1 MMSDLWKSDANWF
14 VTWFNTPA
22 YHALYGERDE
32 AEATR
37 FIQVL
42 VDHVLGENCHRVLD
56 LGCGAGRHAAA
67 FAERGKQAVGI
78 DLSPN
83 SIETAR
89 SLYGESDQLRFIEG
103 DMRTL
108 AESVKSNCFDAVASL
123 FTSIGYFE
131 RDEDMTKTIA
141 GVVSAL
147 RANGLFVLDF
157 LNPAQVVQG
166 LVEHEVKESAG
177 YTFTIHRRVVNG
189 WIEKSIQYEDAS
201 GSQHHV
207 ERVRALTPNDWR
219 ERLHAAG
226 LVVEAH
232 FGDYAL
238 NPWQER
244 APRSILVA
252 RKSHVVSRCHIVAHH
267 PAWSRCV

>member
-1 MMSDLWKSDANWF
+1 MMTDLWKSDADWF

-22 YHALYGERDE
+22 YHALYGARDE
-32 AEATR
+32 AEATL
-37 FIQVL
+37 FIQAL
-42 VDHVLGENCHRVLD
+42 TEKVLGEKCHRVLD

-67 FAERGKQAVGI
+67 FAELGKHAVGI

-89 SLYGESDQLRFIEG
+89 LHYGEFDQLRFIEG

-108 AESVKSNCFDAVASL
+108 EEHVESNAFDAVASL

-131 RDEDMTKTIA
+131 DDADLTQTIT
-141 GVVSAL
+141 GVVHTL
-147 RANGLFVLDF
+147 RTNGLFILDF

-166 LVEHEVKESAG
+166 LVEHEVKESGG
-177 YTFTIHRRVVNG
+177 YTFTIHRRVANG
-189 WIEKSIQYEDAS
+189 WIEKCIQYEDAS
-201 GSQHHV
+201 GIQHHV
-207 ERVRALTPNDWR
+207 ERVRALTPDDWR

-226 LVVEAH
+226 LMVEAH
-232 FGDYAL
+232 YGNYAL
-238 NPWQER
+238 NTWEEL

-252 RKSHVVSRCHIVAHH
+252 RKFPCG
-267 PAWSRCV
+267 

>member
-1 MMSDLWKSDANWF
+1 MSDLWKSDANWF
-14 VTWFNTPA
+14 ATWFNTPA

-32 AEATR
+32 AEAAR
-37 FIQVL
+37 FIQAL
-42 VDHVLGENCHRVLD
+42 TDHVLGEHCHRVLD

-67 FAERGKQAVGI
+67 FAERGKHAVGI

-83 SIETAR
+83 SIKTAR
-89 SLYGESDQLRFIEG
+89 SLYGESDRLRFIEG
-103 DMRTL
+103 DMRAL
-108 AESVKSNCFDAVASL
+108 EENVEFDFFDAVASL

-131 RDEDMTKTIA
+131 RDEDLTKTIA
-141 GVVSAL
+141 GVASTL
-147 RANGLFVLDF
+147 RTNGLFVLDF

-166 LVEHEVKESAG
+166 LVEHEVKESGG
-177 YTFTIHRRVVNG
+177 YTFTIHRRVANG

-201 GSQHHV
+201 GIQHHV
-207 ERVRALTPNDWR
+207 ERVRALTPDDWR
-219 ERLHAAG
+219 KRLHAAG

-238 NPWQER
+238 NPWQEH

-252 RKSHVVSRCHIVAHH
+252 RKIPCG
-267 PAWSRCV
+267 

>member
-1 MMSDLWKSDANWF
+1 MSDLWKSDANWF
-14 VTWFNTPA
+14 ATWFNTPA
-22 YHALYGERDE
+22 YHALYGARDE

-37 FIQVL
+37 FIRALTDRVL
-42 VDHVLGENCHRVLD
+42 DENCHHVLD
-56 LGCGAGRHAAA
+56 LGCGAGRHVAV
-67 FAERGKQAVGI
+67 FAEQGMQAVGI

-83 SIETAR
+83 SIEAAR
-89 SLYGESDQLRFIEG
+89 SLYGECDRLRFIQG
-103 DMRTL
+103 DMRAL
-108 AESVKSNCFDAVASL
+108 AEHVESNAFDAVASL

-131 RDEDMTKTIA
+131 RDAELTTTID
-141 GVVSAL
+141 GVVETL

-166 LVEHEVKESAG
+166 LVEHEVKEAGG
-177 YTFTIHRRVVNG
+177 YTFTIHRRVANG

-201 GSQHHV
+201 GLQHHV

-226 LVVEAH
+226 LMVESH
-232 FGDYAL
+232 YGDYAL
-238 NPWQER
+238 NPWQEQ

-252 RKSHVVSRCHIVAHH
+252 RKIPCG
-267 PAWSRCV
+267 